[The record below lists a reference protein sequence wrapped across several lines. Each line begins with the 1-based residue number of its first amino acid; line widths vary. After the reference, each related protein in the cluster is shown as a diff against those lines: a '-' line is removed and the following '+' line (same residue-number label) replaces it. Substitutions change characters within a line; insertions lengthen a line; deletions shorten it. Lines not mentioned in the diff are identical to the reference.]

1 MRRCTSSETTRLS
14 TRSLPAEWL
23 LSLLLLLLLLRLL
36 LFRYGWRG
44 ESVGLSLHDRFCGV
58 SVFVVFVFFSFPSAV
73 VRGVPSFCPP
83 VSPGIKRIGVALRC
97 VAQCLLYFIFIL
109 CCLVPA
115 VVRVWPAR
123 GVRVRPLQTDRKSLF
138 RMDASMMMSQRPSGG
153 GGGGGSSSS
162 SRPAASSSSSGGGGG
177 GGGSST
183 IGKYKGVML
192 CNRPSRGPAQAGN
205 TANKTLASGRLQP
218 FRAGGHNPIENDI
231 GLTRARPERHAA
243 PRKKVESVTAKHKKW
258 LANYTAEKLRLE
270 AEMEKS
276 EEEKQKQR
284 EQFMKRERKLR
295 NAILTN
301 VKDKGGDGGESKRS
315 NNNNKT
321 NSKKSRQV
329 DHDEPQTTTSRDAD
343 LDELL
348 KFTEDINDED
358 FDAQMEAMLE
368 DGDEDWA
375 ALLDEAENAGGGA
388 VEFDPESDDNEL
400 VHPDTGASGYDGDD
414 AISRAE
420 WRERMVEMVDPETG
434 EPSDSDDAVSRRRY
448 LLDQGLDV
456 QRLYAGDARKRA
468 ARRGPG
474 AVGLTAEALKEWNAS
489 NGGGGRRQQD
499 EEEELEDDIMST
511 ASAVLADSKKIRS
524 VHSARSVAAIARKKE
539 MRVPKIDRLPE
550 IHEAGGIPAPKIVT
564 LDEGRLEYKK
574 HANQLPYMNRNPAV

>member
-1 MRRCTSSETTRLS
+1 
-14 TRSLPAEWL
+14 
-23 LSLLLLLLLLRLL
+23 
-36 LFRYGWRG
+36 
-44 ESVGLSLHDRFCGV
+44 
-58 SVFVVFVFFSFPSAV
+58 
-73 VRGVPSFCPP
+73 
-83 VSPGIKRIGVALRC
+83 
-97 VAQCLLYFIFIL
+97 
-109 CCLVPA
+109 
-115 VVRVWPAR
+115 
-123 GVRVRPLQTDRKSLF
+123 
-138 RMDASMMMSQRPSGG
+138 MMSQRPSGG
-153 GGGGGSSSS
+153 GS
-162 SRPAASSSSSGGGGG
+162 SRPAAASSSSSSSAGGGGG

-218 FRAGGHNPIENDI
+218 FRAGGNNPIENDI

-301 VKDKGGDGGESKRS
+301 VKDKGDGESKR
-315 NNNNKT
+315 NN
-321 NSKKSRQV
+321 NSKKSRQIQ
-329 DHDEPQTTTSRDAD
+329 DEPQTTSRDAD

-348 KFTEDINDED
+348 KFTEDINEED

-368 DGDEDWA
+368 DGDQDEDWA
-375 ALLDEAENAGGGA
+375 ALLEEAENAGSA

-489 NGGGGRRQQD
+489 NGGRRQQD
-499 EEEELEDDIMST
+499 EEELEDDIMST

-550 IHEAGGIPAPKIVT
+550 IHEGIPAPKIVT